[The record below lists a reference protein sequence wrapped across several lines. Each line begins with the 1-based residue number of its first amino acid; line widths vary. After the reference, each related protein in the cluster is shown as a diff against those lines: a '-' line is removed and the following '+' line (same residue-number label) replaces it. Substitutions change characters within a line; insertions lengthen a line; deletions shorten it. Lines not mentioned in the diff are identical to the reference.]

1 MASSSPSAKLIP
13 SDGGKKKLPDPVG
26 KVTFFSR
33 KVYIPTKEFPDFNF
47 FGRIVGP
54 CGMTVKELEQ
64 ETGCKIWVCGKG
76 SVLDSKKEKINSS
89 HRFWQHLK
97 DELHVLIQC
106 KDTPNRAKIQISDAV
121 AKVKEILLLAVSGS
135 DELMRKQFA
144 ELALIN
150 GTCEMPPIFVSVS
163 KCGLYEGISKQGIQG
178 LLQEIRALS
187 SQTVKLI
194 PSDEGKNKLPDPVG
208 KVALFLQKVYI
219 PTKEFPDFNFVG
231 PIVGPRGMTVKE
243 LEQETGCKIWV
254 CGKGSVLDSKKEE
267 IKSGKRYWQDLK
279 DELHV
284 LIQCNDT
291 SNRAKIQISDAVA
304 KVKEILLQAVD
315 KLMRK
320 QLAVIHRTFNMPF
333 IFVPGSKCG
342 FCEGIAKQGNQAGPE
357 AGADHDYAECRALT
371 GKTRRRMVDRAG
383 CCKLCLGAH
392 LSENCDK
399 KDQTTCFACG
409 RTTHNTALCMTEP
422 WLGCMKKPRLPE
434 PKAAGTITESDE
446 FSDSGVSS
454 ITGSSVTSGSSASP
468 ASNDDS

>member
-1 MASSSPSAKLIP
+1 MASSSPTAKLIP

-26 KVTFFSR
+26 KVALFSR
-33 KVYIPTKEFPDFNF
+33 KVYFPTKKFPDFNF
-47 FGRIVGP
+47 FGLIVGP
-54 CGMTVKELEQ
+54 RGMTVKELEE
-64 ETGCKIWVCGKG
+64 ETGCKIMVRGKG
-76 SVLDSKKEKINSS
+76 SVLDSKKEDIHSGK
-89 HRFWQHLK
+89 RYWQDLK
-97 DELHVLIQC
+97 DKLHVLIQC
-106 KDTPNRAKIQISDAV
+106 NDTSNRAKIQISDAV
-121 AKVKEILLLAVSGS
+121 AKVREILLLAVSGS

-150 GTCEMPPIFVSVS
+150 GTCEMPPIFVSLS
-163 KCGLYEGISKQGIQG
+163 KCGLCEGVSKQGIQG
-178 LLQEIRALS
+178 LRQGIRAS
-187 SQTVKLI
+187 SSPTAKLI
-194 PSDEGKNKLPDPVG
+194 PSDGGKKKLPDPVG
-208 KVALFLQKVYI
+208 KVALFLQKVYF
-219 PTKEFPDFNFVG
+219 PTKKFPDFIFG

-243 LEQETGCKIWV
+243 LEQETGCKIMV
-254 CGKGSVLDSKKEE
+254 RGKGSVRDSKKED
-267 IKSGKRYWQDLK
+267 IHSGKRYWQDLK

-291 SNRAKIQISDAVA
+291 PNRAKIQISDAVA
-304 KVKEILLQAVD
+304 KVKEILL
-315 KLMRK
+315 KP
-320 QLAVIHRTFNMPF
+320 PF

-357 AGADHDYAECRALT
+357 AGADHDYAECRALSCR
-371 GKTRRRMVDRAG
+371 TRTRMVNRAG

-409 RTTHNTALCMTEP
+409 RTDHNTALCKTEP

-434 PKAAGTITESDE
+434 PKAAGAITEFDE
-446 FSDSGVSS
+446 LSDSGVSS